1 MVQLFNKD
9 NVGYRKA
16 NVFAIKKI
24 TMINKSNRR
33 EKADLTH
40 YLHFFKVDLRR
51 DAHVACVEVGGSF
64 YKL

>member
-1 MVQLFNKD
+1 
-9 NVGYRKA
+9 
-16 NVFAIKKI
+16 
-24 TMINKSNRR
+24 MINKSNRR

-64 YKL
+64 VNYDHIPSTQPPAYFFYRILFTG